1 MSQQVEIEK
10 GLVSVM
16 MPAYNAEAY
25 IAEAIDS
32 VLKQTYEQWELLVI
46 NDGSKDKTGEIAN
59 RYRDGRIKVIHQ
71 ENGGEASARNT
82 ALANMRGEFLAFLDS
97 DDAFL
102 PDHLEK
108 TAVYLQN
115 HADKDA
121 VYTDGIYMTSAGQRL
136 EPLSSQRRG
145 PFTGWIFPEV
155 VRASDVFGPPTCTLL
170 RTHLIFE
177 HDLTFDTR
185 IVIGPDWDFLT
196 RYCEWAQFGN
206 LADKTV
212 LYRVHET
219 NITVTVDLKRRAGY
233 MALCRE
239 KAIQLTHFAECAL
252 DVQTAVFYD
261 LLVNLLAGEPDRQTA
276 VTQWPQFL
284 ALPPHEQ
291 AKLFRLMASTAVLA
305 GYANDNI
312 PAWLNQSHLLNPA
325 DKKGKIVST
334 LYKISPKVCQT
345 FLKAKAVTEKQ
356 NQKSS
361 PFANL
366 NQ

>member
-1 MSQQVEIEK
+1 MNRHFEK
-10 GLVSVM
+10 NLVSVM

-25 IAEAIDS
+25 IAEAIES
-32 VLKQTYEQWELLVI
+32 VLAQTYEKWELLIV
-46 NDGSKDKTGEIAN
+46 NDGSKDKTGEIAASF
-59 RYRDGRIKVIHQ
+59 DDPRIRLIHQ

-82 ALANMRGEFLAFLDS
+82 ALANLCGEFLAFLDA

-102 PDHLEK
+102 PEHLEK

-115 HADKDA
+115 HPEKDA
-121 VYTDGIYMTSAGQRL
+121 VYTDGIYITSAGERL
-136 EPLSSQRRG
+136 QPLSSQRRG
-145 PFTGWIFPEV
+145 PFSGWIFPEV

-177 HDLTFDTR
+177 HDLIFDTR

-206 LADKTV
+206 LSHKTV

-239 KAIQLTHFAECAL
+239 KAIHLDHFADCPLE
-252 DVQTAVFYD
+252 VQTAVFYD
-261 LLVNLLAGEPDRQTA
+261 LLVNLLADTPDRQTA
-276 VTQWPQFL
+276 VSQWPQFQ
-284 ALPPHEQ
+284 ALPATEQ
-291 AKLFRLMASTAVLA
+291 ANLFRLMASTAVLSGAA
-305 GYANDNI
+305 GEHIASWYQ
-312 PAWLNQSHLLNPA
+312 QSRLLSPH
-325 DKKGKIVST
+325 DKRNSILST
-334 LYKISPKVCQT
+334 LYAINPKMCLT
-345 FLKAKAVTEKQ
+345 FLKARSLTQTRKQKA
-356 NQKSS
+356 S